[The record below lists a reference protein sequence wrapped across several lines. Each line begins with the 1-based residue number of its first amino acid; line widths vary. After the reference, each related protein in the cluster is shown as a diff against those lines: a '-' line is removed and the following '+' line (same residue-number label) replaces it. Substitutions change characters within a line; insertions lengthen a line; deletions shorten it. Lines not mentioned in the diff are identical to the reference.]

1 MPATVQASYYGGS
14 GTEPA
19 GVNASTGIVFSQS
32 DAQAPA
38 AGVAPVDKP
47 TATGTNYSYIMLLA
61 FEVIATAAT
70 EISQR
75 MVFWES
81 APGAGTQVFFA
92 DQPTYRQPASGNEP
106 NASGSDGPA
115 VPTPRGA
122 DDPGSYADITT
133 TPQGWDATAVS
144 AGSTG
149 RNGDFVE
156 LIAGIDS
163 TFAGVTDQYTEPDL
177 ILEYT
182 EE

>member
-14 GTEPA
+14 AMEPA
-19 GVNASTGIVFSQS
+19 GVNAETGIVFSQS

-47 TATGTNYSYIMLLA
+47 TVAGTNYSYIMLLA

-70 EISQR
+70 DLSDR

-81 APGAGTQVFFA
+81 TPGAGTQVFFA
-92 DQPTYRQPASGNEP
+92 DQATYRRPASGNQP
-106 NASGSDGPA
+106 NASGSDGPDT
-115 VPTPRGA
+115 PTPRGA
-122 DDPGSYADITT
+122 DVPGSYDGITT

-144 AGSTG
+144 TGSMG

-156 LIAGIDS
+156 LVAGIDS
-163 TFAGVTDQYTEPDL
+163 TFAGMSDQYTEPDL

-182 EE
+182 EG